1 MLYSQISVRGLV
13 PPTLDLRDDITDVRN
28 QGQRGTCAAFAAS
41 AIKEWQEK
49 NDSGYEDNMSPEFVY
64 FHRSNKPSEGMYSDN
79 VMEILLNN
87 GCCPENEFVYQPD
100 NDSVPTQIP
109 ESTIESAKKYKIK
122 TYARVDTISGLKTAL
137 YQSGPCYIA
146 FPVYDNRPEF
156 WRKINPDSQRQ
167 GGHAVCVVG
176 YNKTGFIIRNS
187 WGKNWNN
194 DGHVIYPFDEF
205 GAHWSCYAV
214 VDNLGSPKPGYKK
227 GCCNVM

>member
-1 MLYSQISVRGLV
+1 M
-13 PPTLDLRDDITDVRN
+13 
-28 QGQRGTCAAFAAS
+28 
-41 AIKEWQEK
+41 
-49 NDSGYEDNMSPEFVY
+49 
-64 FHRSNKPSEGMYSDN
+64 
-79 VMEILLNN
+79 
-87 GCCPENEFVYQPD
+87 
-100 NDSVPTQIP
+100 
-109 ESTIESAKKYKIK
+109 SAKKYKIK

-156 WRKINPDSQRQ
+156 WRKNDPDAERQ

-187 WGKNWNN
+187 WGKNWNG
-194 DGHVIYPFDEF
+194 DGHVIYPYDEF

-227 GCCNVM
+227 LHEKIIHDSVEIEKIQGIELFKLVFTIGKIDYSSRVINIVKDIISKYH